1 MLFLLIFH
9 LSDATLKV
17 ENEVLNMKK
26 AVKIISV
33 VLGALLLGNT
43 ALMTV
48 IANFNF
54 GIVPVAMLGAAL
66 LIYGIF
72 YERLPFRKLI
82 TGALSFGLT
91 VILLFTSFLA
101 VYGRNDNADYT
112 EQTVIVLGCGIRGE
126 RVSVGL
132 AKRLNKAYEYH
143 LKNPEATIIVSGG
156 QGPQEDIPE
165 ALAMKRYLVEKG
177 VPEGKIIMEDK
188 STSTITNFKFS
199 HEIMKEK
206 GLPDDSIVFV
216 TNGYHVY
223 RAASYAKAE
232 GLSVTHLGT
241 DIIWYTIPMNYLR
254 EMLAVMKMWVFD

>member
-1 MLFLLIFH
+1 
-9 LSDATLKV
+9 
-17 ENEVLNMKK
+17 MKK

-33 VLGALLLGNT
+33 IAGILLLGNT
-43 ALMTV
+43 ALMSV
-48 IANFNF
+48 IANFNI
-54 GIVPVAMLGAAL
+54 GLVPVAMLGTVL
-66 LIYGIF
+66 LIYGLF
-72 YERLPFRKLI
+72 FEKLPFRKFISGVLAVGLSVLI
-82 TGALSFGLT
+82 AFA
-91 VILLFTSFLA
+91 SFLA
-101 VYGRNDNADYT
+101 IYGRNDNADYT
-112 EQTVIVLGCGIRGE
+112 EKTVIVLGCGIRGE

-143 LKNPEATIIVSGG
+143 LQNPDANIIVSGG

-165 ALAMKRYLVEKG
+165 ALAMKRYLVDKG
-177 VPEGKIIMEDK
+177 VPKDKIIMEDK

-206 GLPDDSIVFV
+206 GLPDDSVVFV

-232 GLSVTHLGT
+232 GLTVTHLGT
-241 DIIWYTIPMNYLR
+241 DIIWYTIPMNYMR